1 MRGEMLIPAAFICG
15 GSFLIWLSW
24 ALRRRREIPPL
35 IGLLRFSGVG
45 MLAFGNFRAACKT
58 AYSLPWDLTYLG
70 ISLIAFGLLFI
81 IASIATLKRTIYLRP
96 QNLIVWGPY
105 RFSRHPL
112 YLGVSFSLV
121 GFMLGFRAAWG
132 LIHAGLTILFFL
144 FLAHCEEEE
153 LLREFGESYRRY
165 REEVPFFL
173 PLPRRRKRAE
183 MIK

>member
-1 MRGEMLIPAAFICG
+1 MREEVLIPAALICG
-15 GSFLIWLSW
+15 GSFLIWISW

-35 IGLLRFSGVG
+35 IGFLRFSGVG
-45 MLAFGNFRAACKT
+45 MLAFGNFYAARKT

-70 ISLIAFGLLFI
+70 ISLAAFGLLFI

-112 YLGVSFSLV
+112 YLGVSLSLV

-132 LIHAGLTILFFL
+132 LIYAGLSILFFL
-144 FLAHCEEEE
+144 FLARCEEEE
-153 LLREFGESYRRY
+153 LLKEFGDLYKRY
-165 REEVPFFL
+165 KKEVPFFL
-173 PLPRRRKRAE
+173 PLPRRRMRAE